1 MQLSVVVREV
11 QIPLLASL
19 LLGGCAAKLV
29 HVLRVRSIDAALGPT
44 ALFPVH
50 LRRAVAMVMCGCE
63 FALGIGLILTSGRIG
78 RGAPTNAVRLGTAL
92 LFLVATCALIELR
105 SVRPDIGC
113 GCFGDFS
120 GTPITGRTLLRSALL
135 AGAALGSVDVPA
147 VTLPRTVAAAL
158 PVLLLLAAELGVFAV
173 LSPEVRDLLVRIGY
187 STPCELRVVSPEQTL
202 AVLQRSAQWRRHR
215 ALVAADQQPTDIWRE
230 LCWRY
235 VAYASRYEDRDADL
249 VFAVY
254 LQHHRPAVVSVL
266 VDSATG
272 AVLPWPGGSARAP
285 GARWRPG
292 RRVSRELGPAA
303 ASDV

>member
-1 MQLSVVVREV
+1 MLTDLGDV
-11 QIPLLASL
+11 QIALLAVM
-19 LLGGCAAKLV
+19 LLGGSVTKLG
-29 HVLRVRSIDAALGPT
+29 RAVRGHSIEAGLGPT
-44 ALFPVH
+44 ALFPLR
-50 LRRAVAMVMCGCE
+50 LRRWMAVVLCAVE
-63 FALGIGLILTSGRIG
+63 FSLGAGLIATAGKA
-78 RGAPTNAVRLGTAL
+78 GAGEPALLIRLGTGL
-92 LFLVATCALIELR
+92 LFVVATCSLIELR

-135 AGAALGSVDVPA
+135 AGAALSSVEVPA
-147 VTLPRTVAAAL
+147 VTLPRTASAAL
-158 PVLLLLAAELGVFAV
+158 PVLMLLAAELGIFAV

-215 ALVAADQQPTDIWRE
+215 ALVADPQPTDMWRE

-235 VAYASRYEDRDADL
+235 VAYASRYDDRDAEL

-272 AVLPWPGGSARAP
+272 AVLPWPGGSARAR
-285 GARWRPG
+285 GSRWRLG
-292 RRVSRELGPAA
+292 RRVRRELEPAA
-303 ASDV
+303 ASDL